1 MCEDYNEDPVIKA
14 GLQRL
19 TEALEKAERVFDERE
34 AVLEFI
40 RREVESF
47 GGRVRDVFYDRVI
60 AEFPGFPAELCNK
73 IDEKG
78 WKSWR
83 VEANEVTI
91 FLR

>member
-19 TEALEKAERVFDERE
+19 MDAQDEANRVLDERE

-40 RREVESF
+40 RKEVESF
-47 GGRVRDVFYDRVI
+47 GGQIQDVFCDRVI
-60 AEFPGFPAELCNK
+60 AEFPEFPAELCHK
-73 IDEKG
+73 IYEKG

-83 VEANEVTI
+83 VDANEVTV